1 MISSSF
7 ETHRNAR
14 IHTHAH
20 KHACSH
26 VSTRARVCPI
36 ASSKQE
42 NAKLKLK
49 IIIIINCKPIKLQ
62 THRHKINAMQ

>member
-14 IHTHAH
+14 IHTREH
-20 KHACSH
+20 KYACSH

-36 ASSKQE
+36 ASSKQKNSIYHAQNGE
-42 NAKLKLK
+42 LLVESTLK
-49 IIIIINCKPIKLQ
+49 II
-62 THRHKINAMQ
+62 